1 MSSEILRDFHI
12 FKFFVL
18 GWFRDCGIIPFT
30 GDTDIGMW
38 IEEFD
43 QRIIEKFA
51 KNKKLTLLLSFGLP
65 NESYE
70 LRFID
75 KDFQYDC
82 FFIYKYNSTHQFMPL
97 FNGTYVMK

>member
-1 MSSEILRDFHI
+1 MSGEILIDFHI
-12 FKFFVL
+12 FKVFVL
-18 GWFRDCGIIPFT
+18 SWFRDCGFIPFT
-30 GDTDIGMW
+30 DDADIGMW
-38 IEEFD
+38 IEEFYK
-43 QRIIEKFA
+43 RKFEKLC

-65 NESYE
+65 SESYE

-97 FNGTYVMK
+97 FNKV